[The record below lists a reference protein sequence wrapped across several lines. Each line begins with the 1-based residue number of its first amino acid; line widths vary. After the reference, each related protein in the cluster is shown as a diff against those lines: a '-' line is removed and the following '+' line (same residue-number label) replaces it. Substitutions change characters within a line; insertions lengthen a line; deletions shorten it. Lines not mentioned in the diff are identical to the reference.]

1 MEERNS
7 YFTSAPFK
15 FIVEGQP
22 FYAHSGLIAHVSK
35 PLDRLIN
42 LEMKEKQQGY
52 AVLED
57 VTAATFD
64 RFLEWASKG
73 HYTPPLPSEDL
84 KCEEETEDHSER
96 KSEELVPERVDNTV
110 EETNPRPRTPP
121 VIQAFGVQPAE
132 PVPEMV
138 VTDEERIDNGWGGFG
153 PSLGSKKGKKK
164 PWKTSSLGN
173 EESTSRRRENMREAF
188 HSRRPVVGRSHINI
202 PSPRKNLNKSENYTE
217 VFLCHARLYVFAD
230 LHDIQELKVLVLDEL
245 RALLAIFDLY
255 QERTGDVVSL
265 LRYAYASSGQSS
277 SGESLRG
284 ILTEFVGI
292 EMDVLMRDREFRE
305 AMLENGGDM
314 LEDFMSVVMK
324 RIRP

>member
-1 MEERNS
+1 MS
-7 YFTSAPFK
+7 VPFK

-52 AVLED
+52 AVLKD

-73 HYTPPLPSEDL
+73 HYTSPPPSEDL
-84 KCEEETEDHSER
+84 KCEEETEEHLER
-96 KSEELVPERVDNTV
+96 KSEELVPEEVEIPI
-110 EETNPRPRTPP
+110 EETGPPPPPRPGTEALWGQP
-121 VIQAFGVQPAE
+121 VEPILEIVGTEEEVDDSWGAFG
-132 PVPEMV
+132 
-138 VTDEERIDNGWGGFG
+138 T
-153 PSLGSKKGKKK
+153 SSGSKKDKKK
-164 PWKTSSLGN
+164 PWKTSSLGKK
-173 EESTSRRRENMREAF
+173 ESTSRRRENMREAF
-188 HSRRPVVGRSHINI
+188 HSRQPVVRRGHMNI
-202 PSPRKNLNKSENYTE
+202 PPPRKNLNKSENYTE

-230 LHDIQELKVLVLDEL
+230 LQDIQELKALALDEL
-245 RALLAIFDLY
+245 HALLAIFDLY
-255 QERTGDVVSL
+255 EERTGDIVSL
-265 LRYAYASSGQSS
+265 LRYAYANSGQCWP
-277 SGESLRG
+277 GESLRG
-284 ILTEFVGI
+284 ILTNFVGV

>member
-1 MEERNS
+1 MLCDIS
-7 YFTSAPFK
+7 YFTSTPFK

-22 FYAHSGLIAHVSK
+22 FFAHSGLIAHVSK

-73 HYTPPLPSEDL
+73 YYTPPPPSEDL
-84 KCEEETEDHSER
+84 KCEEETEEHVER
-96 KSEELVPERVDNTV
+96 KSEELVPVDVGITI
-110 EETNPRPRTPP
+110 EETGPP
-121 VIQAFGVQPAE
+121 PPPPPGTGALWGQPVEPIAEIVGTEAEVDDSWGAFG
-132 PVPEMV
+132 
-138 VTDEERIDNGWGGFG
+138 R
-153 PSLGSKKGKKK
+153 SSSSKKSNKKL
-164 PWKTSSLGN
+164 WKTSSVGN
-173 EESTSRRRENMREAF
+173 TESTSRRRENMREAF
-188 HSRRPVVGRSHINI
+188 HNRRPVVGRSHINI
-202 PSPRKNLNKSENYTE
+202 PPPRKNLNKSENYTE

-230 LHDIQELKVLVLDEL
+230 LQDIQELKVLVLDEL

-292 EMDVLMRDREFRE
+292 EMEVLMRDREFRE
-305 AMLENGGDM
+305 AILENGGDM